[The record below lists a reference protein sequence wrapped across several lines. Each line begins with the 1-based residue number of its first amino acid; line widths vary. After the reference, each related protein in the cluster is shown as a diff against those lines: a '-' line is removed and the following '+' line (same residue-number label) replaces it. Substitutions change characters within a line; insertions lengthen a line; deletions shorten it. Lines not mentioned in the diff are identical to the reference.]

1 MTPTQ
6 LWQRYLR
13 RHPEA
18 ADALVSSYY
27 FGDTKEEANQAV
39 TRICLGEKTG
49 CVSFPQ
55 AFEAQGTPCPQPGD
69 YAVITDFAGNGI
81 CIIQILWVEELT
93 LEQAWPVYCRMDRIT
108 ESRQQWLEAKQA
120 QQRQMCSE
128 LNLPWQEDLPV
139 LLESFRPV
147 FKVKRVKVKQG

>member
-6 LWQRYLR
+6 LWQRYLKT
-13 RHPEA
+13 HPQA
-18 ADALVSSYY
+18 KGALVSSYY
-27 FGDTKEEANQAV
+27 FGNTKEEANAAV
-39 TRICLGEKTG
+39 TRICLGEKNG

-55 AFEAQGTPCPQPGD
+55 AFEAQKTPCPQAGD

-81 CIIQILWVEELT
+81 CIIQILWVEELS
-93 LEQAWPVYCRMDRIT
+93 LPRAYSVYRRMDT
-108 ESRQQWLEAKQA
+108 VTQSQAQWVEAKQA
-120 QQRQMCSE
+120 QQKQVCKE

-139 LLESFRPV
+139 LLESFREV